1 MTYAAKILADSI
13 DNREQARL
21 TTMEATFPRFILAEF
36 NTHRVFSRN
45 SASSRAIPVEKRIA
59 QVRENPFVPEAF
71 TKNQKGMQ
79 ADVTLADAQQSTA
92 EMIWRKAAESA
103 CVEAE
108 ALAALGVHKQH
119 ANRLIEP
126 FCWHTVVVT
135 STEWKNFFRL
145 RTDKAAQPE
154 MQIIAK
160 LMREAYEASEP
171 RVLHPGDWH
180 LPYVDVAIESPLVYS
195 LPGVPLTAT
204 AIDPSLPDDEVRKI
218 VERAFLPYI
227 AASVVRCAAVSYE
240 RQHAERPLEELLARH
255 DNLAASGHW
264 SPFEHQA
271 KVADRSRGELPR
283 PGNFRPPWTQYRK
296 MFDGESVWEGGGA

>member
-1 MTYAAKILADSI
+1 MTYAAKIIADSI
-13 DNREQARL
+13 AQDTRL
-21 TTMEATFPRFILAEF
+21 TTMEVCFPRFILAEF

-92 EMIWRKAAESA
+92 EMIWRKAAENA

-108 ALAALGVHKQH
+108 ALAKLGVHKQH
-119 ANRLIEP
+119 ANRLLEP
-126 FCWHTVVVT
+126 FVWHTVVVT
-135 STEWKNFFRL
+135 STEWENFFRL

-154 MQIIAK
+154 MQIVAK

-171 RVLHPGDWH
+171 RKLHMGMWH
-180 LPYVDVAIESPLVYS
+180 LPYVTDEEWAALDTLAYGTPNERDGWESLRRTYVYC
-195 LPGVPLTAT
+195 
-204 AIDPSLPDDEVRKI
+204 
-218 VERAFLPYI
+218 
-227 AASVVRCAAVSYE
+227 SVVRCAAVSYE
-240 RQHAERPLEELLARH
+240 RQDALRPLHEILVRH
-255 DNLAASGHW
+255 DNLAAAGHW

-271 KVADRSRGELPR
+271 KVADRSQGELPR

-296 MFDGESVWEGGGA
+296 TFEGESVWEGGEK

>member
-1 MTYAAKILADSI
+1 MTYAAKIIADSI
-13 DNREQARL
+13 AQDTRL
-21 TTMEATFPRFILAEF
+21 TTMEVCFPRFILAEF

-92 EMIWRKAAESA
+92 EMIWRKAAENA

-108 ALAALGVHKQH
+108 ALAKLGVHKQH
-119 ANRLIEP
+119 ANRLLEP
-126 FCWHTVVVT
+126 FVWHTVVVT
-135 STEWKNFFRL
+135 STEWENFFRL

-160 LMREAYEASEP
+160 LMREVYEASEP
-171 RVLHPGDWH
+171 RELHPGMWH
-180 LPYVDVAIESPLVYS
+180 LPYVDEQDREWAQTINTP
-195 LPGVPLTAT
+195 
-204 AIDPSLPDDEVRKI
+204 PDVTLLA
-218 VERAFLPYI
+218 V
-227 AASVVRCAAVSYE
+227 SVVRCAAVSYE
-240 RQHAERPLEELLARH
+240 RQHAARSWEDLLVRH
-255 DNLAASGHW
+255 DNLAAARHW

-296 MFDGESVWEGGGA
+296 TFEGESVWKGGEK